1 MGTTRG
7 RKGVFG
13 GLCDRR
19 IWSEG
24 RGEVKWPQAIFCQ
37 WDLSP
42 AVLGEVRTA
51 WRVESSP
58 RN

>member
-7 RKGVFG
+7 GRGVFG
-13 GLCDRR
+13 VVRDCR

-24 RGEVKWPQAIFCQ
+24 RGAGKWPQVIFCQ
-37 WDLSP
+37 WDRSP